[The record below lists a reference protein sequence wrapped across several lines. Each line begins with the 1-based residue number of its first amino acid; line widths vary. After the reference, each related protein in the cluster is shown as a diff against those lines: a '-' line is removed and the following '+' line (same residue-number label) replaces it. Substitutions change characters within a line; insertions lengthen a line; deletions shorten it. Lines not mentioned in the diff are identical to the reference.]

1 MILQRGPCRQSRHSI
16 PRKSRPSPVSQHL
29 SHHSHYRNTATA
41 AENCRGNSGE
51 PKRIWAPLDQLPANT
66 WPYTA
71 AGLAQYRAGS
81 PFSLHGF
88 TPEPVAV

>member
-1 MILQRGPCRQSRHSI
+1 MIHR
-16 PRKSRPSPVSQHL
+16 RPTSFVSQHL
-29 SHHSHYRNTATA
+29 LRHSHHRNRLPTS
-41 AENCRGNSGE
+41 ENRRRNSGE
-51 PKRIWAPLDQLPANT
+51 PQRIWAPFDQLPDST

-88 TPEPVAV
+88 SPEPVAV